1 MQTLINRTNKH
12 DFPKTKHT
20 FHWFSIQN
28 IRNEHILHYH
38 AFSSLLEPFTCY
50 QEWDLHLDEITEGV
64 QTSHL
69 KKSFTLYYFSHG
81 TVEIQMITILNIL
94 KKEIESKKFVGKL
107 ELYKSY

>member
-1 MQTLINRTNKH
+1 MNSENFTDEKVDDLIKH
-12 DFPKTKHT
+12 IIGKNWHLSPLTETFPYTD
-20 FHWFSIQN
+20 
-28 IRNEHILHYH
+28 
-38 AFSSLLEPFTCY
+38 PFTCY

-94 KKEIESKKFVGKL
+94 NKEIESKKFVGKL